1 MGNRNRFVRLSL
13 KVTWGLLFFCTCPT
27 RAQVIAIRAGLVIF
41 PDTGK
46 SATNQQL
53 LVEGGKITAI
63 GTSVQVPAGAKT
75 IDLSD
80 YTVLPGLMD
89 AHTHLCATVDDKWD
103 LGDFWI
109 MAVQRRQ
116 GFRAILGARHAREML
131 EAGFTTVRDVGNAG
145 DYLDADLAK
154 AIRFGIVP
162 GPHVIYAGRII
173 APFGGQFWDAPADR
187 QLLQNPEYSFADS
200 RDELRRAIRE
210 NIYFGAKVIK
220 IVVDAQEYIY
230 SADDIHFVVDE
241 SHAAGVPVAAHVQ
254 TERGAHNAIEGGV
267 DSIEHGWKISD
278 SDLAL
283 ARKKGIALVPT
294 DTPEALFAN
303 YGMDPAE
310 AKRVYTAHRDR
321 LKRALQAGV
330 PIVFGTDIMF
340 DVKGRSR
347 GDLAIDFVDS
357 MVDAGMSPA
366 DILQSMTSGAAKLL
380 GVANERGSLRAGAA
394 ADLIAVRGNPLS
406 DIHALREVVFVMK
419 GGVVFHERASVNQR

>member
-13 KVTWGLLFFCTCPT
+13 KVTLGLLFLCTCPT

-220 IVVDAQEYIY
+220 IV
-230 SADDIHFVVDE
+230 
-241 SHAAGVPVAAHVQ
+241 
-254 TERGAHNAIEGGV
+254 
-267 DSIEHGWKISD
+267 
-278 SDLAL
+278 
-283 ARKKGIALVPT
+283 
-294 DTPEALFAN
+294 
-303 YGMDPAE
+303 
-310 AKRVYTAHRDR
+310 
-321 LKRALQAGV
+321 
-330 PIVFGTDIMF
+330 
-340 DVKGRSR
+340 
-347 GDLAIDFVDS
+347 
-357 MVDAGMSPA
+357 
-366 DILQSMTSGAAKLL
+366 
-380 GVANERGSLRAGAA
+380 
-394 ADLIAVRGNPLS
+394 
-406 DIHALREVVFVMK
+406 
-419 GGVVFHERASVNQR
+419 